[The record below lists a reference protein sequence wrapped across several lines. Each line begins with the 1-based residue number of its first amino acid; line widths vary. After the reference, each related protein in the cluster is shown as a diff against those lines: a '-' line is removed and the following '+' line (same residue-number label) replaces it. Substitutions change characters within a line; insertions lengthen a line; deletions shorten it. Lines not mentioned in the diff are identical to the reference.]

1 LDENKENIKNNY
13 YKPNFLYLFQSYF
26 LYFFIAFIASMLN
39 VSNVNELKILK
50 SDGETQYS
58 KSQKIATKLIKKE
71 MLKPHNNVG
80 EKVAQVSVQN
90 ILLSLITII
99 SCSNKLFFTFG
110 LIPDDY

>member
-1 LDENKENIKNNY
+1 MKTKKILKIIIINPIFFTYSNLI
-13 YKPNFLYLFQSYF
+13 FFI
-26 LYFFIAFIASMLN
+26 FFIAFIASMLN